1 MDSAKYRRWINSDD
15 SGIDDWAV
23 QFPCEA
29 EKQVGE
35 QIGLCR
41 NVRRDSMKAISEL
54 AKDGLGEDEAKAY
67 ETSVQESTD
76 DAVKQIEG
84 LLKAKQDELTKV

>member
-1 MDSAKYRRWINSDD
+1 
-15 SGIDDWAV
+15 
-23 QFPCEA
+23 
-29 EKQVGE
+29 
-35 QIGLCR
+35 
-41 NVRRDSMKAISEL
+41 MKAISEL